1 MAANSEPNETE
12 SSGRP
17 PRLIR
22 IEVGSD
28 LIAALVKSGRLTERD
43 SNDHLAITLAVQR
56 LVKDIVAGKFDR
68 AS

>member
-28 LIAALVKSGRLTERD
+28 LIAAPSQVWSLDGAGQQRSSGH
-43 SNDHLAITLAVQR
+43 HLGGAA
-56 LVKDIVAGKFDR
+56 AGQGYSCR
-68 AS
+68 EI